1 MTRDQARG
9 RVAFVTVAMAI
20 AIAAVGVL
28 VRPILP
34 ARSQGAPAGRHIRP
48 GQFVVPTTLVRLAEQ
63 TAATSL
69 SCRSR
74 GRPRRQDCGRLRVT
88 DTEANQTDENHITVR
103 VLGELE
109 GKALPTPI
117 AMRVELTAIGA
128 GWTATVMAP

>member
-1 MTRDQARG
+1 MTRGRARG

-20 AIAAVGVL
+20 VIAVVGVL

-34 ARSQGAPAGRHIRP
+34 PRSHGGPAGRLVTT
-48 GQFVVPTTLVRLAEQ
+48 GQLVVPTTLVHLAEQ

-69 SCRSR
+69 ACRSR
-74 GRPRRQDCGRLRVT
+74 SRSHRQDCGRLRVT
-88 DTEANQTDENHITVR
+88 DTEANQTDESHITVR

-109 GKALPTPI
+109 GEALPTPI
-117 AMRVELTAIGA
+117 AMRIELTAIGA